1 MRPDRTPG
9 SHVRLDAGD
18 LERLT
23 AELNSFPAVEELS
36 HEDVRA
42 LAALSRRP
50 FGLTSARA
58 LARAARIS
66 PTAAGASLRR
76 LVAAG
81 YVEQVTHR
89 VVEGRVRD
97 VSTWQVRWTS
107 PRWSEVAPT
116 IARVVLPVLPP
127 GRPAR
132 HLPRRFA
139 HLFWDVPHPDRVD
152 VRRLGP
158 TVAYRM
164 LTSNDPQAL
173 AWAASALSRSDLRK
187 AMRRRGMD
195 DRTRAMAENLLR

>member
-1 MRPDRTPG
+1 MRPARTPG
-9 SHVRLDAGD
+9 GHVRLDAGD
-18 LERLT
+18 LQRLT
-23 AELNSFPAVEELS
+23 VELGSFPAVEGLRR
-36 HEDVRA
+36 EDVHA

-58 LARAARIS
+58 LARAAGTS

-76 LVAAG
+76 LRAAG
-81 YVEQVTHR
+81 YVEQETHS

-97 VSTWQVRWTS
+97 VSTWRVRWTS
-107 PRWSEVAPT
+107 PQWVEAAPT
-116 IARVVLPVLPP
+116 IARVVLPASPP

-139 HLFWDVPHPDRVD
+139 HLFWDVPHPDRID
-152 VRRLGP
+152 VRRQGP

-173 AWAASALSRSDLRK
+173 AWAAGTLSRSDLRK
-187 AMRRRGMD
+187 AVRLRGVD
-195 DRTRAMAENLLR
+195 DRTRVMVENLLR